1 MRRIG
6 ILFSAV
12 FFIAGCSTSDIRV
25 AHTVGLVP
33 ATETIPEEALLDVSV
48 VLFDPG
54 VPEGEIDKDVLEE
67 LLREGT
73 FVHIRRSESRYTA
86 VHLRDTLQKSG
97 HWGAVWVTPEPSLA
111 SDLEVTGE
119 ILHSDGD
126 RFHLDIRAVDS
137 AGRVWLEKDYE
148 MATAAG
154 AYNRQRYPE
163 FDPYQDV
170 YNAIANDLAE
180 VRAGLTTSEI
190 VNLRAISQLR
200 FAGDISSE
208 AFGDYLEVDRRG
220 EYSLVRLPA
229 EGDPQFDR
237 TMRVREREHLFIETL
252 NEHYEEFYQN
262 ADDSYNGWR
271 EFAREEAIAIRELQR
286 SSRWRT
292 TLGIATVVASVVY
305 GSQGDGDFSSRML
318 RDAMMYTGMDLIR
331 TAAVRRDE
339 KRLHTEAMEELS
351 TSFDDEVK
359 PMVIEIE
366 GTQHRLT
373 GTADAQYEEWK
384 ELLLE
389 LYSAETGFVPEI
401 EVYTEPLPEPLTEVA
416 EELGGDAGL
425 PAEADAQEPE
435 VYTIEPQDLEI
446 DEEVEAEAAAE
457 AEAEVAPGAIAGAS

>member
-1 MRRIG
+1 
-6 ILFSAV
+6 
-12 FFIAGCSTSDIRV
+12 
-25 AHTVGLVP
+25 
-33 ATETIPEEALLDVSV
+33 
-48 VLFDPG
+48 
-54 VPEGEIDKDVLEE
+54 
-67 LLREGT
+67 
-73 FVHIRRSESRYTA
+73 
-86 VHLRDTLQKSG
+86 
-97 HWGAVWVTPEPSLA
+97 
-111 SDLEVTGE
+111 
-119 ILHSDGD
+119 
-126 RFHLDIRAVDS
+126 
-137 AGRVWLEKDYE
+137 

-170 YNAIANDLAE
+170 YNAIANDLAA
-180 VRAGLTTSEI
+180 VRSELTAREAT
-190 VNLRAISQLR
+190 NLRSISQLR
-200 FAGDISSE
+200 FAGDISPE
-208 AFGDYLEVDRRG
+208 AFGDYLEVDRGG
-220 EYSLVRLPA
+220 EYSLARLPA

-252 NEHYEEFYQN
+252 NEHYEEFYQS

-305 GSQGDGDFSSRML
+305 GSQSDGDFSSRML

-359 PMVIEIE
+359 PMVVEIE

-401 EVYTEPLPEPLTEVA
+401 DVYTEPLPEPPPAVA
-416 EELGGDAGL
+416 DDVGGEAELPVDAEG
-425 PAEADAQEPE
+425 QELE
-435 VYTIEPQDLEI
+435 VYTIEPDDLEM
-446 DEEVEAEAAAE
+446 EEESATEATEAEAN
-457 AEAEVAPGAIAGAS
+457 VAPETIAGAS